1 MAGVEQLA
9 LTPDQ
14 AEFFEPVSLE
24 IVQHHAFKKR
34 STRGCAVCGRA
45 RTHVEHQ
52 GAPPSVRVLGSGD
65 QFVYQALKKTWQALL
80 TDALVASDLPRPAG
94 RVFVE
99 GEVTFPDRI
108 KRDQGNHRFLLEKAL
123 GDALVTGGWLEDDDW
138 DRYEFG
144 GLSAR
149 YEKGVSRTRLLLFL
163 SPAT

>member
-1 MAGVEQLA
+1 MS
-9 LTPDQ
+9 
-14 AEFFEPVSLE
+14 EPVMIE
-24 IVQHHAFKKR
+24 IAQHHAFKKR
-34 STRGCAVCGRA
+34 ATRGCAVCGRA

-65 QFVYQALKKTWQALL
+65 QFRYQALKKAWQDLL
-80 TDALVASDLPRPAG
+80 TVALAASELPRPSA

-123 GDALVTGGWLEDDDW
+123 GDALVEGGWLRDDDW

-144 GLSAR
+144 GLSAL
-149 YEKGVSRTRLLLFL
+149 YEKGVSRTRLLLFPTPLDVSL
-163 SPAT
+163 SAASANIG